1 MRTTH
6 DGLYDGRA
14 ERLIECTCDGGGRML
29 EEVVAITERAGPSA
43 RAVFRQARTALT
55 HSRSLH
61 TELRRLHRRHRALL
75 EAAHRERVAR
85 VAPPPGFGGVTAAVD
100 PAETGSQGT
109 AQAAAE
115 TVAAATATTREQ
127 QQQPSILKRQGGEK
141 ELKDKEKREA
151 EKKETL
157 MVAQRSVWELLSAAS
172 GAEDDEA
179 GVRAAEAAV
188 QGMEQM
194 LEALAAVEGK
204 ASEYTAI
211 VQQLQQEEGIV
222 VRMP

>member
-1 MRTTH
+1 
-6 DGLYDGRA
+6 
-14 ERLIECTCDGGGRML
+14 ML

-43 RAVFRQARTALT
+43 RAVFRQARTALA

-61 TELRRLHRRHRALL
+61 TELRRLHRRHRSLA

-85 VAPPPGFGGVTAAVD
+85 VTPPPGFGGGTGAAVD
-100 PAETGSQGT
+100 PAEAGLQGT

-115 TVAAATATTREQ
+115 PVAVAATTTREQ
-127 QQQPSILKRQGGEK
+127 QQQPSILKREGGEK
-141 ELKDKEKREA
+141 ERKQREKREA
-151 EKKETL
+151 EKKEPVV
-157 MVAQRSVWELLSAAS
+157 VAQRSVWELLSAAPD
-172 GAEDDEA
+172 AEDDEA

-204 ASEYTAI
+204 ASEYTAV

-222 VRMP
+222 VRVP